1 MLKFASEI
9 GPHPQDVLPTPTVLS
24 IIEKDPSKV
33 PYSLVTPDGIWH
45 QQGRM
50 GWFGMSEDE
59 VSDSDWEQEVK
70 SYLAA
75 NPDTI
80 TVVCDLHI

>member
-1 MLKFASEI
+1 MNPQSWLKE
-9 GPHPQDVLPTPTVLS
+9 HTV
-24 IIEKDPSKV
+24 
-33 PYSLVTPDGIWH
+33 YLVTAGSHSYGTPDGIWH